1 MDRAPLDAALQ
12 AEYLHLQNVIEA
24 FDGRILTIKAW
35 SITFSLVAIGS
46 AFASHAPA
54 VLLVAGLSALL
65 FWFLEAS
72 WKSFQVAYYERA
84 DAIEA
89 YFRGD
94 SPVLQPFQV
103 GNSWYAAWKS
113 RRSMKLLRL
122 LAWPHVAVPHAVVA
136 LIAFTLFVLHRAGVV
151 AV

>member
-1 MDRAPLDAALQ
+1 MNDDQLRAALQ
-12 AEYLHLQNVIEA
+12 AEYLHLQNVIEG

-46 AFASHAPA
+46 AFASHAPE

-89 YFRGD
+89 FFRGETL
-94 SPVLQPFQV
+94 VIQPFQV
-103 GNSWYAAWKS
+103 GNAWYAAWKS
-113 RRSMKLLRL
+113 GRSMRLLRL
-122 LAWPHVAVPHAVVA
+122 LAWPHVAVPHVVVA
-136 LIAFTLFVLHRAGVV
+136 LIAFTLFALHRAGVV